1 MGRSARGRW
10 HAGQR
15 FARGLGACLV
25 AAALVGTSV
34 GALWQP
40 RPAAAETIREMSW
53 YLDAMHV
60 EDAQRLAKGEG
71 VTVAVVDTGVDSSHP
86 DLQGQV
92 LPGGEVGDHGS
103 GTDGKDDKDGHGTGM
118 ASLIAGKGDRGANSI
133 LGVAPKAK
141 VLPVRIAQ
149 TSDGSFQPS
158 DVYDGVRWAIDH
170 GAKVV
175 NMSLGGERSTDAP
188 WKKRLVDYATKK
200 NVVLI
205 AAAGNTGQGDK
216 RVAEPASIPGVVA
229 VSGTTRDGTFWDG
242 SARGPEVV
250 VSAPA
255 EDLPM
260 AVPRSVSSS
269 GYALADGTSGATALV
284 SGVAALIRSAF
295 PDISAND
302 VINRLIHTAEDH
314 GRSGRDEEYGYGV
327 VDARAALEGDVP
339 SVDHDPLVSPE
350 ANKSAAPAAAGGG
363 SRGSGNQALLVVG
376 VFVGTALVLLAG
388 AYLLHLARRSRQVV
402 LAGVAPGV
410 GAVQLAGGVAWG
422 APPGP
427 QWTGTQWPGSGPPG
441 GPLAPGGQV
450 RPGGHVGPGE
460 GWSGQ
465 GRASSA
471 PVQGWSAPSQGWS
484 APGQGYAPG
493 PGAAS
498 GAGMHN
504 PAVVGSAAPA
514 PGYGSSGPPAPT
526 HAQPSY
532 QATAAPYQA
541 SPAQPWT
548 HAAPGQP
555 PLLGNSPLQP
565 PQPQQQAPQS
575 PHQAPQTAQPAQLAA
590 QTAQPVPA
598 HHPSW
603 PQQPPSVWPA
613 ELPASV
619 SAAPSRPTG
628 PVSPAGQAAPAHT
641 LQSSAQV
648 RPAATDKAQ
657 PYASNSATQQM
668 PVISGAT
675 PPADPRSQPPQ
686 R

>member
-242 SARGPEVV
+242 SAKGPEVV

-427 QWTGTQWPGSGPPG
+427 QWTGNQWPGSGPPG

-460 GWSGQ
+460 
-465 GRASSA
+465 
-471 PVQGWSAPSQGWS
+471 GWS

-555 PLLGNSPLQP
+555 PLPGNSP
-565 PQPQQQAPQS
+565 PQ
-575 PHQAPQTAQPAQLAA
+575 
-590 QTAQPVPA
+590 
-598 HHPSW
+598 PSW

>member
-1 MGRSARGRW
+1 
-10 HAGQR
+10 
-15 FARGLGACLV
+15 
-25 AAALVGTSV
+25 
-34 GALWQP
+34 
-40 RPAAAETIREMSW
+40 MSW

-133 LGVAPKAK
+133 LGVAPMAK

-188 WKKRLVDYATKK
+188 WKKQLVDYATKK

-242 SARGPEVV
+242 SAKGPEVV

-350 ANKSAAPAAAGGG
+350 ANKSAAPAAAAGG

-410 GAVQLAGGVAWG
+410 GPVQLAGGVTWG

-427 QWTGTQWPGSGPPG
+427 QWTGTQWPGSAPPG
-441 GPLAPGGQV
+441 GPLASGGQV

-471 PVQGWSAPSQGWS
+471 PVQGWSASVQGWSAPSQGWS

-498 GAGMHN
+498 GAGMQN

-526 HAQPSY
+526 HAQPNY
-532 QATAAPYQA
+532 QAMAPYQA

-555 PLLGNSPLQP
+555 PLPGNSPPQP
-565 PQPQQQAPQS
+565 PQPPQPLQQAPQTAQS
-575 PHQAPQTAQPAQLAA
+575 PHQAPQTAQPAQLAP

-628 PVSPAGQAAPAHT
+628 SVSPAGQAAPAHT
-641 LQSSAQV
+641 LQSSARV
-648 RPAATDKAQ
+648 RPAATDRAQ

-668 PVISGAT
+668 PVISSAT